1 MCAPFSGWRAHPATT
16 PKWQIELVLMA
27 ATAEPLALSRRR
39 LSDAVH
45 AFADPLPIFE
55 AGTYRTIPPVYTR
68 LRGALRGATI
78 RLGRRSP
85 TSRPPCNTAVL
96 GLLVDV
102 DQAAAEWEPKEPHT
116 LARLRATAERDR
128 RPQDCELIDG
138 MTARVE
144 AWTLKAVDVLGD
156 RPPEVALRLPCP
168 SCDKRFVY
176 RLSAGERVRS
186 SALRVSEA
194 GARCLAC
201 NATWEPAKLEFLA
214 KLLGL
219 PALPG

>member
-1 MCAPFSGWRAHPATT
+1 
-16 PKWQIELVLMA
+16 MA

-55 AGTYRTIPPVYTR
+55 AGTCRTIPPVYTR

-78 RLGRRSP
+78 RLGRRVP
-85 TSRPPCNTAVL
+85 TSRPPCHTSVL
-96 GLLVDV
+96 ALLVDI
-102 DQAAAEWEPKEPHT
+102 DQAAAEWEPTQPDT
-116 LARLRATAERDR
+116 LARLRTTAGREDR
-128 RPQDCELIDG
+128 RPQDCELLDG
-138 MTARVE
+138 MTARVKG
-144 AWTLKAVDVLGD
+144 WTLQAVEVLRD
-156 RPPEVALRLPCP
+156 KPPEVALRLPCP
-168 SCDKRFVY
+168 ACSKRYVH

-186 SALRVSEA
+186 SALRVSEV

-201 NATWEPAKLEFLA
+201 EASWEPSKLEFLA

>member
-1 MCAPFSGWRAHPATT
+1 M
-16 PKWQIELVLMA
+16 
-27 ATAEPLALSRRR
+27 SRRR

-55 AGTYRTIPPVYTR
+55 AGTCRTIPPVYVR
-68 LRGALRGATI
+68 LRGALRGAGS
-78 RLGRRSP
+78 RLGRRVP
-85 TSRPPCNTAVL
+85 TSRPPCHTAVL
-96 GLLVDV
+96 ALLVDI
-102 DQAAAEWEPKEPHT
+102 DQAAAKWEPKQPDT

-128 RPQDCELIDG
+128 RPQDCELLDG

-144 AWTLKAVDVLGD
+144 GWTLQAVDVLGD
-156 RPPEVALRLPCP
+156 KPPEVALRLPCP
-168 SCDKRFVY
+168 ACSRRYVH

-201 NATWEPAKLEFLA
+201 EASWEPSKLEFLA

-219 PALPG
+219 PALPA

>member
-1 MCAPFSGWRAHPATT
+1 
-16 PKWQIELVLMA
+16 MA
-27 ATAEPLALSRRR
+27 AQLEGPLTLSRRR

-55 AGTYRTIPPVYTR
+55 AGICRTIPPVYTR

-78 RLGRRSP
+78 RLGRRVP
-85 TSRPPCNTAVL
+85 TSRPPCHTSVL
-96 GLLVDV
+96 ALLVDI
-102 DQAAAEWEPKEPHT
+102 DQAAAEWEPTQPDT

-128 RPQDCELIDG
+128 RPQDCELLDG
-138 MTARVE
+138 MTARVQG
-144 AWTLKAVDVLGD
+144 WTLQAVEVLGD
-156 RPPEVALRLPCP
+156 KPPEVALRLPCP
-168 SCDKRFVY
+168 ACSKRYVH

-201 NATWEPAKLEFLA
+201 GATWEPAKLEFLA

-219 PALPG
+219 PALPA